1 MYVTLALDDNLQLVQ
16 HLVKNWND
24 NTKLSIVRIVQIPVD
39 LKLENTTIWSLQ
51 TKRQDNL

>member
-39 LKLENTTIWSLQ
+39 LKFENTTVWSLQ

>member
-16 HLVKNWND
+16 HLVTNWNE

-39 LKLENTTIWSLQ
+39 LKLENTTVWSLQ

>member
-39 LKLENTTIWSLQ
+39 LKLENTTVWSLQ
-51 TKRQDNL
+51 TKRQDDL

>member
-39 LKLENTTIWSLQ
+39 LKLENTTVWPLQ

>member
-39 LKLENTTIWSLQ
+39 LKLENTTVWSLQ